1 MAFNIHTVMQN
12 ANDLNTLVT
21 MTVENEMSA
30 NMIFPVACPDI
41 IASRSYTRLRC
52 NRMKTGVKYDKV
64 FVPLLPPPFS
74 FSKPTDGFQISH
86 GLGGETK

>member
-1 MAFNIHTVMQN
+1 VAFNIHTVMQN

-41 IASRSYTRLRC
+41 IASLSYSRLRC
-52 NRMKTGVKYDKV
+52 NRMKTGVKHDKV
-64 FVPLLPPPFS
+64 FVPLIPLPFLR
-74 FSKPTDGFQISH
+74 SKTSD
-86 GLGGETK
+86 